1 MDYSKLFPNEP
12 HGRDEID
19 MTFQIQCLEKEA
31 YSSVLRAFIAQ
42 SELLS
47 WAKEGLMTDLRKEL
61 NVTDTEHGEL
71 LLKINSDKSLKMIR
85 EWRKS
90 APCVQGSLV
99 GELNASGSAPNPTDY
114 ALQKKRKTSYSS
126 DSIFHKQELHG
137 QASPVVHP
145 FAILIERVIYGREG
159 TVPAQ
164 VERAMLMLKDHERSL
179 LYTLAKLS
187 DVSDDVSD
195 DSPDQMLH
203 HYSHGEVENKRQITT
218 HSDCHGQAGGL
229 HSYPPKRYL
238 PKKCHP
244 AKSYDPTLP
253 VKPKVPRP

>member
-1 MDYSKLFPNEP
+1 
-12 HGRDEID
+12 
-19 MTFQIQCLEKEA
+19 
-31 YSSVLRAFIAQ
+31 
-42 SELLS
+42 
-47 WAKEGLMTDLRKEL
+47 MTDLRKEL

-145 FAILIERVIYGREG
+145 FAILAPSDDKGRGIVQPETKIGYNTAPYFDHLRKGSDVIVICETKNFLHEIERVIYGREG